1 MVKLDL
7 KEKLINDYKSEETR
21 IKEVARGTISSFLGI
36 DLEDVSVRSAGPND
50 KGIRVY
56 LEADEFQFI
65 YNHPSKKIEFSLDG
79 NLYDVEKRSDIG
91 RIISF
96 KENKNRYT

>member
-1 MVKLDL
+1 MAELNL
-7 KEKLINDYKSEETR
+7 KDELINDYECEEAR
-21 IKEVARGTISSFLGI
+21 IKGIARGTISSFLGVNT
-36 DLEDVSVRSAGPND
+36 EDVTVRAAGPNE

-56 LEADEFQFI
+56 LKAGGYEFI

-79 NLYDVEKRSDIG
+79 QLYDVEQRSDVG

-96 KENKNRYT
+96 MENKFK

>member
-1 MVKLDL
+1 MARLDL
-7 KEKLINDYKSEETR
+7 KEKLIKDYVYEENKV
-21 IKEVARGTISSFLGI
+21 KEIARGTISSFLGV
-36 DLEDVSVRSAGPND
+36 DTEDVSVRAAGPNE

-56 LEADEFQFI
+56 LQAGDFDFV

-79 NLYDVEKRSDIG
+79 QLYDVENRSDVG

-96 KENKNRYT
+96 KENKNK